1 MSQSTG
7 EQEVGI
13 VSSLERSRQK
23 AKKLKK
29 DISIIER
36 VHVAGKKIKV
46 LVDKKKKKS
55 TELSKYR
62 LTVGKLRQQIKDEI
76 KGLVKIRQSSEFKQI
91 SGLAFRKTY
100 EYIDHIMY
108 DYCGEFCNNYDDSS
122 STNNNND
129 SNTDE
134 NSCDAPPRITST
146 SYHFEK
152 MYKSTMECVVCLSEI
167 GDHVRREL
175 PPGWY
180 YCKEVDDFA
189 YDFTEFDGA
198 VQKSI
203 CDHWRKTDIEDF
215 HAAIN
220 LCVFWRPSCSVP
232 VYEDDNENI
241 YMNKH
246 LMHFHLS
253 QIFNRFENRTL
264 PWLQY
269 SKILCEIRN
278 FTTTK
283 YMKVASVD
291 YKLPQWLRLL
301 NLPPKCR

>member
-167 GDHVRREL
+167 GGMQMVFNNSCSHSVCSSCNGQITNPRSCPTCRVTITSKL
-175 PPGWY
+175 VP
-180 YCKEVDDFA
+180 F
-189 YDFTEFDGA
+189 
-198 VQKSI
+198 KSI
-203 CDHWRKTDIEDF
+203 HMSRGSVFYGDVLVVLLLQPIQQGRFSHTDVTFDADSHF
-215 HAAIN
+215 F
-220 LCVFWRPSCSVP
+220 L
-232 VYEDDNENI
+232 VYI
-241 YMNKH
+241 
-246 LMHFHLS
+246 
-253 QIFNRFENRTL
+253 
-264 PWLQY
+264 
-269 SKILCEIRN
+269 
-278 FTTTK
+278 TTTF
-283 YMKVASVD
+283 
-291 YKLPQWLRLL
+291 
-301 NLPPKCR
+301 NLQEYIMHYALV